1 MTDLE
6 RWAAW
11 MRAAG
16 RSPQT
21 IKTRLSG
28 IETLC
33 RHAGVTNVTAITA
46 EHVTAWLGDCE
57 APWTRCTYWMTVKCW
72 VTWALAEGIICAD
85 PTARLAKPRTPKCVP
100 RPVSDNVITA
110 LLANPPNARVRAF
123 VALAALAGLRV
134 HEIAKLRGE
143 DITPASA
150 GRSQD
155 GGEDCSQSF
164 TEDPP
169 TLRPGGNTGLP
180 HPQRADQS
188 ATPHHSGWLYVDGK
202 GGTRCAIPLHPELAA
217 IAKTMPP
224 VDWWFPHNG
233 SHVSGEWV
241 STCIRRAL
249 RAVGSTATAHQLRH
263 SFGTAVLRS
272 SHDLRVTQE
281 LLRHSSPASTAI
293 YTQVAD
299 LDKVDAIRALGWSA

>member
-1 MTDLE
+1 MTIQHARPGGTPMVHDDLD
-6 RWAAW
+6 RWEAW

-16 RSPQT
+16 RSPRT
-21 IKTRLSG
+21 IKTRIG
-28 IETLC
+28 GMETLC
-33 RHAGVTNVTAITA
+33 RHAGVTAVTAITA

-57 APWTRCTYWMTVKCW
+57 KPWTRSTYWMTVKCW

-85 PTARLAKPRTPKCVP
+85 PIARLVKPRTPRCVP
-100 RPVSDNVITA
+100 RPVSDVVIGA
-110 LLANPPNARVRAF
+110 LLAIDNPRTRIY

-134 HEIAKLRGE
+134 HEIAKVRGE
-143 DITPASA
+143 DVDLEA
-150 GRSQD
+150 
-155 GGEDCSQSF
+155 
-164 TEDPP
+164 
-169 TLRPGGNTGLP
+169 
-180 HPQRADQS
+180 
-188 ATPHHSGWLYVDGK
+188 GWLFVDGK
-202 GGTRCAIPLHPELAA
+202 GGTRCVIPLHPELAS
-217 IAKTMPP
+217 IAATMPP

-249 RAVGSTATAHQLRH
+249 RAVGSNATAHQLRH
-263 SFGTAVLRS
+263 SFGTAVLRTS
-272 SHDLRVTQE
+272 QDQRVTQE

>member
-1 MTDLE
+1 MSDLD
-6 RWAAW
+6 RWEAW

-33 RHAGVTNVTAITA
+33 RHAGVTSVTAITA

-72 VTWALAEGIICAD
+72 VTWALAEGVICAD

-110 LLANPPNARVRAF
+110 LLANPPNARVRAY

-143 DITPASA
+143 DCQLDDAAVGSSAS
-150 GRSQD
+150 RS
-155 GGEDCSQSF
+155 
-164 TEDPP
+164 
-169 TLRPGGNTGLP
+169 N
-180 HPQRADQS
+180 A
-188 ATPHHSGWLYVDGK
+188 GWLYVDGK
-202 GGTRCAIPLHPELAA
+202 GGTRAAIPLHPQLAS
-217 IAKTMPP
+217 IAATMPP

>member
-1 MTDLE
+1 MTDLD

-33 RHAGVTNVTAITA
+33 RHAGVTSVTAITA

-57 APWTRCTYWMTVKCW
+57 APWTRCTYRMTVRCG
-72 VTWALAEGIICAD
+72 VSWARAEGEICAD

-100 RPVSDNVITA
+100 RPVSDAVIRQ
-110 LLANPPNARVRAF
+110 LLGGDVTPEGPGPNISGPDITPRVRTY

-134 HEIAKLRGE
+134 HEIAKVRGE

-150 GRSQD
+150 HGAD
-155 GGEDCSQSF
+155 GGEDYGKS
-164 TEDPP
+164 
-169 TLRPGGNTGLP
+169 N
-180 HPQRADQS
+180 
-188 ATPHHSGWLYVDGK
+188 GWLFVDGK
-202 GGTRCAIPLHPELAA
+202 GGTRCAIPLHPQLAT

-233 SHVSGEWV
+233 THVSGEWV

-249 RAVGSTATAHQLRH
+249 RAVGSNAT
-263 SFGTAVLRS
+263 S
-272 SHDLRVTQE
+272 
-281 LLRHSSPASTAI
+281 LL
-293 YTQVAD
+293 
-299 LDKVDAIRALGWSA
+299 

>member
-1 MTDLE
+1 MTDLD
-6 RWAAW
+6 RWEAW

-57 APWTRCTYWMTVKCW
+57 APWTRCTYWMTVRCW

-85 PTARLAKPRTPKCVP
+85 PTARLAKPRTPKCGP

-110 LLANPPNARVRAF
+110 LLANPPNQRVRAY

-155 GGEDCSQSF
+155 GGEDCV
-164 TEDPP
+164 
-169 TLRPGGNTGLP
+169 N
-180 HPQRADQS
+180 HN
-188 ATPHHSGWLYVDGK
+188 GWLYVDGK
-202 GGTRCAIPLHPELAA
+202 GGTRCAIPLHPELAT

-233 SHVSGEWV
+233 THVSGEWV

-249 RAVGSTATAHQLRH
+249 RAVGSNATAHQLRH

>member
-1 MTDLE
+1 MAPVTDLE

-16 RSPQT
+16 RSPRT

-28 IETLC
+28 IETLS
-33 RHAGVTNVTAITA
+33 RHAGVTSVTAITA
-46 EHVTAWLGDCE
+46 EHVTAWLGECE
-57 APWTRCTYWMTVKCW
+57 APWTRCTYWVTVRCW
-72 VTWALAEGIICAD
+72 VGWALAEGIICAD
-85 PTARLAKPRTPKCVP
+85 PTARLAAPRTPKCVP
-100 RPVSDNVITA
+100 RPVSDAVIRR
-110 LLANPPNARVRAF
+110 LLDAGSTPHRTRTYI
-123 VALAALAGLRV
+123 ALAALAGLRV
-134 HEIAKLRGE
+134 HEIAKVRGE
-143 DITPASA
+143 DIEPA
-150 GRSQD
+150 
-155 GGEDCSQSF
+155 
-164 TEDPP
+164 
-169 TLRPGGNTGLP
+169 
-180 HPQRADQS
+180 
-188 ATPHHSGWLYVDGK
+188 GWLFVDGK
-202 GGTRCAIPLHPELAA
+202 GGTRCAIPLHPQLAA
-217 IAKTMPP
+217 IAATMPP

-249 RAVGSTATAHQLRH
+249 RAVGSNATAHQLRH

-299 LDKVDAIRALGWSA
+299 VDKVDAIRALGWSA

>member
-1 MTDLE
+1 
-6 RWAAW
+6 

-28 IETLC
+28 IGTLC
-33 RHAGVTNVTAITA
+33 RHAGVTSVTAVTA
-46 EHVTAWLGDCE
+46 DHITAWLGDCE
-57 APWTRCTYWMTVKCW
+57 APWTRCTYWMTVRCW
-72 VTWALAEGIICAD
+72 VTWALAEGIICSD

-100 RPVSDNVITA
+100 RPVSDAVIRQ
-110 LLANPPNARVRAF
+110 LLAEPTNLVGGSRGTYNGNRVRLY

-134 HEIAKLRGE
+134 HEIAKIRGE
-143 DITPASA
+143 DVDRET
-150 GRSQD
+150 
-155 GGEDCSQSF
+155 
-164 TEDPP
+164 
-169 TLRPGGNTGLP
+169 
-180 HPQRADQS
+180 
-188 ATPHHSGWLYVDGK
+188 GWLYVDGK

-217 IAKTMPP
+217 IAATMPP

-272 SHDLRVTQE
+272 SQDLRVTQE
-281 LLRHSSPASTAI
+281 WLRHSSPASTAI

>member
-1 MTDLE
+1 
-6 RWAAW
+6 

-16 RSPQT
+16 RSPRT
-21 IKTRLSG
+21 IKTRIG
-28 IETLC
+28 GMETLC
-33 RHAGVTNVTAITA
+33 RHAGVTAVTAVTA
-46 EHVTAWLGDCE
+46 EHVTAWLGDCDK
-57 APWTRCTYWMTVKCW
+57 PWTRATYWVTVKCW
-72 VTWALAEGIICAD
+72 VSWALAEGIICAD
-85 PTARLAKPRTPKCVP
+85 PTARVAKPRTPKCVP
-100 RPVSDNVITA
+100 RPVSDAVIRA
-110 LLANPPNARVRAF
+110 LLNGESKVPPALAAGGTAPNGRSRRGNETTIQRTRAF

-134 HEIAKLRGE
+134 HEIAKVRGE
-143 DITPASA
+143 DVDPA
-150 GRSQD
+150 
-155 GGEDCSQSF
+155 
-164 TEDPP
+164 
-169 TLRPGGNTGLP
+169 
-180 HPQRADQS
+180 
-188 ATPHHSGWLYVDGK
+188 GWLYVDGK
-202 GGTRCAIPLHPELAA
+202 GGTRAAIPLHPELAT
-217 IAKTMPP
+217 IAATMPP

-233 SHVSGEWV
+233 SHVSGEGV

>member
-1 MTDLE
+1 MTDLD
-6 RWAAW
+6 RWEAW

-33 RHAGVTNVTAITA
+33 RHAGVTSVTAITA

-57 APWTRCTYWMTVKCW
+57 APWTRCTYWMTVRCW

-100 RPVSDNVITA
+100 RPVSDAVIRA
-110 LLANPPNARVRAF
+110 LLNGEDPADKARSNPFGTTTIPRVRAY
-123 VALAALAGLRV
+123 VALAALARLRV
-134 HEIAKLRGE
+134 SEIAKVRGE
-143 DITPASA
+143 DVDPA
-150 GRSQD
+150 
-155 GGEDCSQSF
+155 
-164 TEDPP
+164 
-169 TLRPGGNTGLP
+169 
-180 HPQRADQS
+180 
-188 ATPHHSGWLYVDGK
+188 GWLYVDGK
-202 GGTRCAIPLHPELAA
+202 GGTRCAIPLHPQLAT

-233 SHVSGEWV
+233 THVSGEWV

>member
-1 MTDLE
+1 VTTDLD

-33 RHAGVTNVTAITA
+33 RHAGVTSVTAITA

-72 VTWALAEGIICAD
+72 VTWALAEGVICAD

-100 RPVSDNVITA
+100 RPVSDAVIRA
-110 LLANPPNARVRAF
+110 LLNGESKDPAGGDPAGSALAGRSPRGDAQMVARTRAY

-134 HEIAKLRGE
+134 HEIAKVRGE
-143 DITPASA
+143 DIDPA
-150 GRSQD
+150 
-155 GGEDCSQSF
+155 
-164 TEDPP
+164 
-169 TLRPGGNTGLP
+169 
-180 HPQRADQS
+180 
-188 ATPHHSGWLYVDGK
+188 GWLYVDGK
-202 GGTRCAIPLHPELAA
+202 GGTRAAIPLHPQLAS
-217 IAKTMPP
+217 IAATMPP

-233 SHVSGEWV
+233 THVSGEWV

>member
-6 RWAAW
+6 RWEAW

-33 RHAGVTNVTAITA
+33 RHAGVTSVTAITA

-57 APWTRCTYWMTVKCW
+57 APWTRCTYWMTVRCW

-110 LLANPPNARVRAF
+110 LLADPPNARVRAY

-143 DITPASA
+143 DVDLPRAARTPSYEAPGASTGGSA
-150 GRSQD
+150 PDGRIRQGD
-155 GGEDCSQSF
+155 QAPPGPEDGED
-164 TEDPP
+164 
-169 TLRPGGNTGLP
+169 LRDN
-180 HPQRADQS
+180 HN
-188 ATPHHSGWLYVDGK
+188 GWLYVDGK

>member
-1 MTDLE
+1 MAPVTDLE
-6 RWAAW
+6 RWEAW

-33 RHAGVTNVTAITA
+33 RHAGVTSVTAVTA
-46 EHVTAWLGDCE
+46 DHITAWLADCE
-57 APWTRCTYWMTVKCW
+57 APWTRSTYWMTVRCW
-72 VTWALAEGIICAD
+72 VGWALAEGIICAD

-100 RPVSDNVITA
+100 RPVSDAVIRQ
-110 LLANPPNARVRAF
+110 LLNGFEDGFEDDRNKKCHKNPPRIRAY

-134 HEIAKLRGE
+134 SEIARVRGE
-143 DITPASA
+143 DIDPA
-150 GRSQD
+150 
-155 GGEDCSQSF
+155 
-164 TEDPP
+164 
-169 TLRPGGNTGLP
+169 
-180 HPQRADQS
+180 
-188 ATPHHSGWLYVDGK
+188 GWLFVDGK
-202 GGTRCAIPLHPELAA
+202 GGTRAAIPLHPQLAT
-217 IAKTMPP
+217 IAATMPP

>member
-1 MTDLE
+1 MTDLD
-6 RWAAW
+6 RWEAW

-33 RHAGVTNVTAITA
+33 RHAGVTSVTAITA

-57 APWTRCTYWMTVKCW
+57 APWTRCTYWMTVRCW

-100 RPVSDNVITA
+100 RPVSDAVIRA
-110 LLANPPNARVRAF
+110 LLNGEDPADKARSNPFGTTTIPRVRAY

-134 HEIAKLRGE
+134 SEIAKVRGE
-143 DITPASA
+143 DVDPA
-150 GRSQD
+150 
-155 GGEDCSQSF
+155 
-164 TEDPP
+164 
-169 TLRPGGNTGLP
+169 
-180 HPQRADQS
+180 
-188 ATPHHSGWLYVDGK
+188 GWLYVDGK
-202 GGTRCAIPLHPELAA
+202 GGTRCAIPLHPQLAT

-233 SHVSGEWV
+233 THVSGEWV

>member
-1 MTDLE
+1 MTDLD
-6 RWAAW
+6 RWEAW

-57 APWTRCTYWMTVKCW
+57 APWTRCTYWMTVRCW

-110 LLANPPNARVRAF
+110 LLANPPNQRVRAY

-155 GGEDCSQSF
+155 GGEDCV
-164 TEDPP
+164 
-169 TLRPGGNTGLP
+169 N
-180 HPQRADQS
+180 HN
-188 ATPHHSGWLYVDGK
+188 GWLYVDGK
-202 GGTRCAIPLHPELAA
+202 GGTRCAIPLHPELAT

-233 SHVSGEWV
+233 THVSGEWV

-249 RAVGSTATAHQLRH
+249 RAVGSNATAHQLRH

>member
-1 MTDLE
+1 MTDLD

-72 VTWALAEGIICAD
+72 VRWALAEGIICAD

-100 RPVSDNVITA
+100 RPVSDAVIRA
-110 LLANPPNARVRAF
+110 LLNGDISGDKTGGRTPITPGHRVATNSRTRAY
-123 VALAALAGLRV
+123 VALAAFAGLRV
-134 HEIAKLRGE
+134 HEIAKVRGE
-143 DITPASA
+143 DISPANP
-150 GRSQD
+150 GRSQE
-155 GGEDCSQSF
+155 GGEQY
-164 TEDPP
+164 
-169 TLRPGGNTGLP
+169 
-180 HPQRADQS
+180 AD
-188 ATPHHSGWLYVDGK
+188 HNGWLYVDGK
-202 GGTRCAIPLHPELAA
+202 GGTRAAIPLHPQLAT
-217 IAKTMPP
+217 IAATMPP

>member
-1 MTDLE
+1 MIDTVHLD

-33 RHAGVTNVTAITA
+33 RHAGVSSVTAITA

-57 APWTRCTYWMTVKCW
+57 APWTRCTYWVTVRCW

-110 LLANPPNARVRAF
+110 LLANPPNARVRAY

-143 DITPASA
+143 DVET
-150 GRSQD
+150 
-155 GGEDCSQSF
+155 
-164 TEDPP
+164 
-169 TLRPGGNTGLP
+169 
-180 HPQRADQS
+180 
-188 ATPHHSGWLYVDGK
+188 GWLYVDGK
-202 GGTRCAIPLHPELAA
+202 GGSRCAIPLHPQLAT
-217 IAKTMPP
+217 IAAAMPP

-249 RAVGSTATAHQLRH
+249 RAVGSNATAHQLRH

>member
-1 MTDLE
+1 MTDLD
-6 RWAAW
+6 RWEAW

-57 APWTRCTYWMTVKCW
+57 APWPRCPYWMTVRCW

-110 LLANPPNARVRAF
+110 LLANPPNQRVRAY

-155 GGEDCSQSF
+155 GGEDCV
-164 TEDPP
+164 
-169 TLRPGGNTGLP
+169 N
-180 HPQRADQS
+180 HN
-188 ATPHHSGWLYVDGK
+188 GWLYVDGK
-202 GGTRCAIPLHPELAA
+202 GGTRCAIPLHPELAT

-233 SHVSGEWV
+233 THVSGEWV

-249 RAVGSTATAHQLRH
+249 RAVGSNATAHQLRH

>member
-1 MTDLE
+1 MSVRTVRSGGTPTVPDYLD

-16 RSPQT
+16 RSPAT
-21 IKTRLSG
+21 IRTRLAG
-28 IETLC
+28 MQTLC
-33 RHAGVTNVTAITA
+33 RHAGVTSVTAITGDQL
-46 EHVTAWLGDCE
+46 TAWLADCSK
-57 APWTRCTYWMTVKCW
+57 PWTRSTYYMTVKCW
-72 VTWALAEGIICAD
+72 TAWALAEGVICAD

-100 RPVSDNVITA
+100 RPVSDAVVRRLLTGDVTPEGSGPNISCPNVRT
-110 LLANPPNARVRAF
+110 RVRTY

-134 HEIAKLRGE
+134 SEIAKVRGE
-143 DITPASA
+143 DVETPP
-150 GRSQD
+150 GPED
-155 GGEDCSQSF
+155 GGELCANS
-164 TEDPP
+164 
-169 TLRPGGNTGLP
+169 N
-180 HPQRADQS
+180 
-188 ATPHHSGWLYVDGK
+188 GWLYVDGK
-202 GGTRCAIPLHPELAA
+202 GGTRAAIPLHPQLAT
-217 IAKTMPP
+217 IAATMPP

-241 STCIRRAL
+241 SACIRRAL
-249 RAVGSTATAHQLRH
+249 RAVGSNATAHQLRH

-299 LDKVDAIRALGWSA
+299 GDKVDAIRALGWSA

>member
-1 MTDLE
+1 
-6 RWAAW
+6 

-33 RHAGVTNVTAITA
+33 RHAGVTAVTAVTA
-46 EHVTAWLGDCE
+46 DHITAWLGDCE
-57 APWTRCTYWMTVKCW
+57 APWTRCTYWMTVRCW
-72 VTWALAEGIICAD
+72 VTWALAEGVICSD

-100 RPVSDNVITA
+100 RPVSDAVIRQLLNGDTSGDKTGGRTPITA
-110 LLANPPNARVRAF
+110 GHRVATNSRTRAY

-143 DITPASA
+143 DVDLET
-150 GRSQD
+150 
-155 GGEDCSQSF
+155 
-164 TEDPP
+164 
-169 TLRPGGNTGLP
+169 
-180 HPQRADQS
+180 
-188 ATPHHSGWLYVDGK
+188 GWLYVDGK
-202 GGTRCAIPLHPELAA
+202 GGTRAAIPLHSELAA
-217 IAKTMPP
+217 IAATMPP

-233 SHVSGEWV
+233 THVSGEWV

>member
-1 MTDLE
+1 MTDLD
-6 RWAAW
+6 RWEAW

-33 RHAGVTNVTAITA
+33 RHAGVNLPEQLTPDHI
-46 EHVTAWLGDCE
+46 TAWLGDCE
-57 APWTRCTYWMTVKCW
+57 APWTRCTYWMTVRCW
-72 VTWALAEGIICAD
+72 VGWALAEGVICSD

-100 RPVSDNVITA
+100 RPVSDAVIRA
-110 LLANPPNARVRAF
+110 LLNGQEEGRLSRSPEKKSPGPLVAGHAESASFATSTIPRTRAY

-134 HEIAKLRGE
+134 SEIAKVRGE
-143 DITPASA
+143 DIDPA
-150 GRSQD
+150 
-155 GGEDCSQSF
+155 
-164 TEDPP
+164 
-169 TLRPGGNTGLP
+169 
-180 HPQRADQS
+180 
-188 ATPHHSGWLYVDGK
+188 GWLYVDGK

-217 IAKTMPP
+217 IAATMPP

-249 RAVGSTATAHQLRH
+249 RAVGSNATAHQLRH
-263 SFGTAVLRS
+263 SFATAVLRS

-299 LDKVDAIRALGWSA
+299 VDKVDAIRALGWSA

>member
-1 MTDLE
+1 MSDLD
-6 RWAAW
+6 RWEAW

-16 RSPQT
+16 RSPRT
-21 IKTRLSG
+21 IKTRIG
-28 IETLC
+28 GMETLC
-33 RHAGVTNVTAITA
+33 RHAGVTAVTAVTA
-46 EHVTAWLGDCE
+46 EHVTAWLGDCDK
-57 APWTRCTYWMTVKCW
+57 PWTRATYWMTVKCW

-85 PTARLAKPRTPKCVP
+85 PIARLAKPRTPKCVP
-100 RPVSDNVITA
+100 RPVSDAVIRQ
-110 LLANPPNARVRAF
+110 LLNGTEGDDQHPWQDVAGRPMLPLRSTTMVQRTRAY

-134 HEIAKLRGE
+134 HEIAKIRGE
-143 DITPASA
+143 DIDPA
-150 GRSQD
+150 
-155 GGEDCSQSF
+155 
-164 TEDPP
+164 
-169 TLRPGGNTGLP
+169 
-180 HPQRADQS
+180 
-188 ATPHHSGWLYVDGK
+188 GWLYVDGK
-202 GGTRCAIPLHPELAA
+202 GGTRCVIPLHPELAA
-217 IAKTMPP
+217 IAATMPP

>member
-1 MTDLE
+1 MTDLD
-6 RWAAW
+6 RWEAW

-33 RHAGVTNVTAITA
+33 RHAGVTSVTAITA
-46 EHVTAWLGDCE
+46 EHVTAWLGDGE
-57 APWTRCTYWMTVKCW
+57 APWTRCTYWMTVRCW

-100 RPVSDNVITA
+100 RPVSDAVIRA
-110 LLANPPNARVRAF
+110 LLNGEDPADKARSNPFGTTTIPRVRAY
-123 VALAALAGLRV
+123 VALAALARLRV
-134 HEIAKLRGE
+134 SEIAKVRGE
-143 DITPASA
+143 DVDPA
-150 GRSQD
+150 
-155 GGEDCSQSF
+155 
-164 TEDPP
+164 
-169 TLRPGGNTGLP
+169 
-180 HPQRADQS
+180 
-188 ATPHHSGWLYVDGK
+188 GWLYVDGK
-202 GGTRCAIPLHPELAA
+202 GGTRCAIPLHPQLAT

-233 SHVSGEWV
+233 THVSGEWV

>member
-1 MTDLE
+1 MTDLD
-6 RWAAW
+6 RWEAW

-16 RSPQT
+16 RSPRT

-33 RHAGVTNVTAITA
+33 RHAGVTSVTAITA

-57 APWTRCTYWMTVKCW
+57 APWTRCTYWMTVRCW

-100 RPVSDNVITA
+100 RPVSDAVIRALLNGDISGDKTGGRTPITA
-110 LLANPPNARVRAF
+110 GHRVATNSRTRAF

-134 HEIAKLRGE
+134 HEIAKVRGE
-143 DITPASA
+143 DVDRET
-150 GRSQD
+150 
-155 GGEDCSQSF
+155 
-164 TEDPP
+164 
-169 TLRPGGNTGLP
+169 
-180 HPQRADQS
+180 
-188 ATPHHSGWLYVDGK
+188 GWLYVDGK
-202 GGTRCAIPLHPELAA
+202 GGTRCAIPLHPQLAA
-217 IAKTMPP
+217 IAATMPE

-233 SHVSGEWV
+233 THVSGEWV

>member
-1 MTDLE
+1 MTDLD

-33 RHAGVTNVTAITA
+33 RHAGVTSVTAVTA
-46 EHVTAWLGDCE
+46 DHITAWLGDCE
-57 APWTRCTYWMTVKCW
+57 APWTRCTYWMTVRCW
-72 VTWALAEGIICAD
+72 VRWALAEGVICAD

-100 RPVSDNVITA
+100 RPVSDAVIRALLNGDISGDKTGGRTPITA
-110 LLANPPNARVRAF
+110 GHRVATNSRTRAY

-143 DITPASA
+143 DVDLET
-150 GRSQD
+150 
-155 GGEDCSQSF
+155 
-164 TEDPP
+164 
-169 TLRPGGNTGLP
+169 
-180 HPQRADQS
+180 
-188 ATPHHSGWLYVDGK
+188 GWLYVDGK
-202 GGTRCAIPLHPELAA
+202 GGTRCAIPLHPQLAA

-233 SHVSGEWV
+233 THVSGEWV

>member
-46 EHVTAWLGDCE
+46 DHVTAWLGDCE
-57 APWTRCTYWMTVKCW
+57 APWTRCTYWMTVRCW

-100 RPVSDNVITA
+100 RPVSDAVIRQ
-110 LLANPPNARVRAF
+110 LLNGQEEGRLSRSPEKKSPGPLVTGRAENASLATSTIQRTRVY

-134 HEIAKLRGE
+134 HEIAKVRGE
-143 DITPASA
+143 DVDT
-150 GRSQD
+150 
-155 GGEDCSQSF
+155 
-164 TEDPP
+164 
-169 TLRPGGNTGLP
+169 
-180 HPQRADQS
+180 
-188 ATPHHSGWLYVDGK
+188 GWLYVDGK
-202 GGTRCAIPLHPELAA
+202 GGTRCAIPLHPDLAA
-217 IAKTMPP
+217 IAATMPP

>member
-1 MTDLE
+1 MTDLD
-6 RWAAW
+6 RWEAW

-33 RHAGVTNVTAITA
+33 RHAGVTSVTAITA
-46 EHVTAWLGDCE
+46 DHITAWLGDCDK
-57 APWTRCTYWMTVKCW
+57 PWTRCTYWMTVRCW
-72 VTWALAEGIICAD
+72 VGWALAEGIICAD

-110 LLANPPNARVRAF
+110 LLANPPNARVRAY

-143 DITPASA
+143 DVDPA
-150 GRSQD
+150 
-155 GGEDCSQSF
+155 
-164 TEDPP
+164 
-169 TLRPGGNTGLP
+169 
-180 HPQRADQS
+180 
-188 ATPHHSGWLYVDGK
+188 GWLYVDGK
-202 GGTRCAIPLHPELAA
+202 GGTRCAIPLHPELAT
-217 IAKTMPP
+217 IAATMPP

-233 SHVSGEWV
+233 THVSGEWV

>member
-1 MTDLE
+1 MIDTVHLE
-6 RWAAW
+6 RWEAW

-57 APWTRCTYWMTVKCW
+57 APWTRCTYWMTVRCW

-110 LLANPPNARVRAF
+110 LLANPPNARVRAY

-134 HEIAKLRGE
+134 HEIAKVRGE
-143 DITPASA
+143 DIDPA
-150 GRSQD
+150 
-155 GGEDCSQSF
+155 
-164 TEDPP
+164 
-169 TLRPGGNTGLP
+169 
-180 HPQRADQS
+180 
-188 ATPHHSGWLYVDGK
+188 GWLYVDGK
-202 GGTRCAIPLHPELAA
+202 GGTRAAIPLHPQLAS
-217 IAKTMPP
+217 IAATMPP

-233 SHVSGEWV
+233 THVSGEWV

>member
-1 MTDLE
+1 MTDLD
-6 RWAAW
+6 RWEAW

-33 RHAGVTNVTAITA
+33 RHAGVTSVTAITA

-57 APWTRCTYWMTVKCW
+57 APWTRCTYWMTVRCW

-100 RPVSDNVITA
+100 RPVSDAVIRA
-110 LLANPPNARVRAF
+110 LLNGEDPADKARSNPFGTTTIPRVRAY
-123 VALAALAGLRV
+123 VALAALARLRV
-134 HEIAKLRGE
+134 SEIAKVRGE
-143 DITPASA
+143 DVDPA
-150 GRSQD
+150 
-155 GGEDCSQSF
+155 
-164 TEDPP
+164 
-169 TLRPGGNTGLP
+169 
-180 HPQRADQS
+180 
-188 ATPHHSGWLYVDGK
+188 GWLYVDGK
-202 GGTRCAIPLHPELAA
+202 GGTRCAIPLHPQLAT
-217 IAKTMPP
+217 IAATMPP

-233 SHVSGEWV
+233 THVSGEWV

>member
-1 MTDLE
+1 
-6 RWAAW
+6 

-33 RHAGVTNVTAITA
+33 RHAGVTAVTAITA
-46 EHVTAWLGDCE
+46 DHITAWLGDCDK
-57 APWTRCTYWMTVKCW
+57 PWTRSTYWMTVRCW
-72 VTWALAEGIICAD
+72 VRWALAEGIICAD

-100 RPVSDNVITA
+100 RPVSDAVIRQ
-110 LLANPPNARVRAF
+110 LLNGEDPAGRRPAGSSEGTMVARTRAF

-134 HEIAKLRGE
+134 HEIAKVRGE
-143 DITPASA
+143 DVDPA
-150 GRSQD
+150 
-155 GGEDCSQSF
+155 
-164 TEDPP
+164 
-169 TLRPGGNTGLP
+169 
-180 HPQRADQS
+180 
-188 ATPHHSGWLYVDGK
+188 GWLYVDGK
-202 GGTRCAIPLHPELAA
+202 GGTRCAIPLHPQLAT

-233 SHVSGEWV
+233 THVSGEWV

-249 RAVGSTATAHQLRH
+249 RAVGSNATAHQLRH